1 MTYNIE
7 VIMAAYNNVKDMKL
21 VLDGYLRQTDSAF
34 NVCIADDGS
43 TREVADLARLYT
55 NLGLSI
61 RHIWQEDNG
70 FRRAE
75 IVNKA
80 VASSEASQIILTD
93 NDCIPSRHF
102 IGDYK
107 KVFSEGPD
115 KIILGRR
122 VDMYDGSSALLR
134 SGAVSFESLE
144 NPFWLLSQAAK
155 KGLKRPEMAIRFPEW
170 ICNIWNKKKRGA
182 IGANMGMPKEALM
195 KVNGFDAD
203 FQGYGMEETDL
214 LRRLNAA
221 GYQNRTVLG
230 RCALY
235 HLYHIEKM
243 QSQEACVMYEK
254 KKALSNIV
262 CTNGI
267 IKLNKIE

>member
-1 MTYNIE
+1 MIHNVE
-7 VIMAAYNNVKDMKL
+7 VIMAAYNNTKDMKL

-34 NVCIADDGS
+34 SVCIADDGS
-43 TREVADLARLYT
+43 TREVADLARLYA

-61 RHIWQEDNG
+61 RHIWQEDKG
-70 FRRAE
+70 FRKAE

-80 VASSEASQIILTD
+80 IASSEASQIILTD
-93 NDCIPSRHF
+93 NDCIPSRRF

-107 KVFSEGPD
+107 KVFSEDPD

-122 VDMYDGSSALLR
+122 VDMYDGSSALFR
-134 SGAVSFESLE
+134 SGTISFESLE
-144 NPFWLLSQAAK
+144 NPLWLLFQAAK

-230 RCALY
+230 RCALF
-235 HLYHIEKM
+235 HLYHVEKV
-243 QSQEACVMYEK
+243 QSNEATVMFVEK
-254 KKALSNIV
+254 RTQGSIV
-262 CTNGI
+262 CANGI
-267 IKLNKIE
+267 KKYKANE